1 MVTNFLDYA
10 RHFELRTRLVA
21 PEDLV
26 EPVLKL
32 ARAEGLLPGI
42 QLSDTQPPNL
52 PALLVDADKIRQ
64 VVLNLVR
71 NAIQALPKG
80 GRVHLALKTGEME
93 STGLPALII
102 SVADDGEGIAP
113 ADQEQLFIPF
123 YTTKPKGTGLGLPI
137 CQRIMRAHRG
147 ELSVESSTGA
157 GATFILRL
165 PLPIPDPPEERS
177 SSDLEPF
184 S

>member
-1 MVTNFLDYA
+1 
-10 RHFELRTRLVA
+10 
-21 PEDLV
+21 
-26 EPVLKL
+26 
-32 ARAEGLLPGI
+32 
-42 QLSDTQPPNL
+42 
-52 PALLVDADKIRQ
+52 
-64 VVLNLVR
+64 VLNLVR
-71 NAIQALPKG
+71 NAIQALPDG

-147 ELSVESSTGA
+147 ELSVESNTGA
-157 GATFILRL
+157 GATFVLRL
-165 PLPIPDPPEERS
+165 PLPVPDPPEES
-177 SSDLEPF
+177 SGSDLETF